1 MKLQKT
7 LRIWCSSV
15 YVHCTTT
22 MYRAY
27 NEIIHIF
34 WPATT
39 SLRRGGGRIMAIHSD
54 YYPKQQYA
62 FTLGGDQ
69 AVVHVCVNTVC
80 VWMWAIGWSDFWRK
94 ILGLSACFAELDL
107 KSNIFLW
114 NVAYLL
120 GAGPHFLYLTCLK
133 ASPLNKTCCLV
144 CLKAKNERR
153 KKFIWPG
160 QEQICALWGPNIKKI
175 WIFFLAS
182 VLWSKR
188 EVFANQKILIF
199 KVPVIIFKV
208 KTLLRAQAAK
218 FANFWEVEH
227 NNITDRQRS
236 GARLKNRKKFYI
248 TPP

>member
-1 MKLQKT
+1 MFGIGKCSLQNLFKKLNYSF
-7 LRIWCSSV
+7 LCSQFRWSFRKLWGYDAALYM

-94 ILGLSACFAELDL
+94 ILGHSACCAELDL

-133 ASPLNKTCCLV
+133 ASP
-144 CLKAKNERR
+144 
-153 KKFIWPG
+153 
-160 QEQICALWGPNIKKI
+160 
-175 WIFFLAS
+175 
-182 VLWSKR
+182 
-188 EVFANQKILIF
+188 
-199 KVPVIIFKV
+199 
-208 KTLLRAQAAK
+208 
-218 FANFWEVEH
+218 
-227 NNITDRQRS
+227 
-236 GARLKNRKKFYI
+236 
-248 TPP
+248 